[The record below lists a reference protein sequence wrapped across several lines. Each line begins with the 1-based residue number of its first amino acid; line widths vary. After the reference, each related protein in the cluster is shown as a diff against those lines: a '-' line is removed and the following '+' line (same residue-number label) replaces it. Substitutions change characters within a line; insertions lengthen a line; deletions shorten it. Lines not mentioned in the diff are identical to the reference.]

1 MKKDELLSV
10 FPTPVQIYKYENN
23 IEKELKHI
31 ERLEWKE
38 QPANGN
44 FRSADSYLTKHEQL
58 QKIVLFFKECID
70 DYCKTIIHSDQR
82 LVITQ
87 LWGNKNPKGSKHHEH
102 VHPNS
107 IISGVFY
114 LRQDPKLPPIQ
125 FSKSNQHG
133 IKLDPKKYNT
143 FNAETFLLPCT
154 SGELLL
160 FPSDLKHSVPTNIGK
175 ESRLSMSFNT
185 FSVDTLGS
193 EDSLTHLDI
202 RRIMNEHNWR
212 LYIRWKS
219 YTSRDMWV
227 VNRWM

>member
-31 ERLEWKE
+31 ESLEWKE
-38 QPANGN
+38 QHANGN
-44 FRSADSYLTKHEQL
+44 FRSKDSYLTKHEQL
-58 QKIVLFFKECID
+58 KEIVLFFKECVE
-70 DYCKTIIHSDQR
+70 DYCNTIINSDQR

-125 FSKSNQHG
+125 FSKSNQHA
-133 IKLDPKKYNT
+133 IKLDPKKYNVY
-143 FNAETFLLPCT
+143 NAETFLLPCVA
-154 SGELLL
+154 GELIL
-160 FPSDLKHSVPTNIGK
+160 FPSNLRHSVPINLGEEERI
-175 ESRLSMSFNT
+175 SLAFNT

-202 RRIMNEHNWR
+202 RRIMNESN
-212 LYIRWKS
+212 
-219 YTSRDMWV
+219 
-227 VNRWM
+227 